1 MTLSGA
7 EGNFSPQTQPANC
20 GRDCE
25 TFDKSSEN
33 EGSDL
38 LEYSAR
44 VTTALCADVFAWTL

>member
-38 LEYSAR
+38 LEYFAR